1 MKSDEPSSSELRM
14 AFIGGGSGGHLFPAI
29 AVGNA
34 IRQLYPSAKFLFLC
48 SRRPVDQQILAT
60 PKWPA
65 GSMVVDPYV
74 RMAGHQAFFY
84 RIALIPEWLSAYRTA
99 KKSLAMFKPHV
110 AVGLGASA
118 SVPGMIAASH
128 LRIPLALMEQN
139 TIPGKANHL
148 LAKRAAVTLAG
159 MPFDTQTSRRWPSPL
174 VVTGTPV
181 RLEIARLSQAMP
193 KFSGRCRL
201 LILGGSQGSASVN
214 RLVLEALADEHCI
227 PSDWQIIHQT
237 GEPQVQQVSAEY
249 ARRGRTATVLSF
261 IPDLPEMLAT
271 ATLVVSRAGAGTLQ
285 ELACAGAPCIL
296 IPLSTSAQN
305 HQLAN
310 AQRLAKK
317 GASALIMETSD
328 DAGLQLRQH
337 LNSLASQSQLR
348 QHFSEEIRSFA
359 HPKAAEESARILCQ
373 LAAVH

>member
-1 MKSDEPSSSELRM
+1 MKPDEPPSSELRM

-34 IRQLYPSAKFLFLC
+34 IRQQFPSAKFLFLC
-48 SRRPVDQQILAT
+48 SRRAVDQQILAT
-60 PKWPA
+60 PRWPA
-65 GSMVVDPYV
+65 ESVVIDPYV
-74 RMAGHQAFFY
+74 RMAGHQSFLY
-84 RIALIPEWLSAYRTA
+84 RMTLIPEWLSAYRSA
-99 KKSLAMFKPHV
+99 KRSLTEFRPHV

-118 SVPGMIAASH
+118 SVPGMMAARR
-128 LRIPLALMEQN
+128 LRIPMALMEQN
-139 TIPGKANHL
+139 TIPGKATRL
-148 LAKRAAVTLAG
+148 LARRAAVTLAG
-159 MPFDTQTSRRWPSPL
+159 MSFTSEVTRHWPGRL
-174 VVTGTPV
+174 IVTGTPV
-181 RLEIARLSQAMP
+181 RADIARLSQAQP

-237 GEPQVQQVSAEY
+237 GEPQVRQVSAEY

-285 ELACAGAPCIL
+285 ELACAGSPAIL
-296 IPLSTSAQN
+296 IPLTTAAQN
-305 HQLAN
+305 HQVMN
-310 AQRLAKK
+310 AQRLSEK
-317 GASALIMETSD
+317 GATALVMETSE

-337 LNSLASQSQLR
+337 LNSLASQPPLR
-348 QHFSEEIRSFA
+348 QHFSTEIRRFA
-359 HPKAAEESARILCQ
+359 HPEAAEESARIICE
-373 LAAVH
+373 LAGVH

>member
-1 MKSDEPSSSELRM
+1 MESVSTVKSDEPSSSELRM

-237 GEPQVQQVSAEY
+237 GTTGASGSA
-249 ARRGRTATVLSF
+249 G
-261 IPDLPEMLAT
+261 
-271 ATLVVSRAGAGTLQ
+271 VSRIRTTWTHSNCAEFHSRFARNAGHCHSGRQSSRRRDFAGAGLRRSSVHSDST
-285 ELACAGAPCIL
+285 EHFRAESSAGKC
-296 IPLSTSAQN
+296 SATGKKRCLGFN
-305 HQLAN
+305 HGN
-310 AQRLAKK
+310 
-317 GASALIMETSD
+317 
-328 DAGLQLRQH
+328 
-337 LNSLASQSQLR
+337 
-348 QHFSEEIRSFA
+348 F
-359 HPKAAEESARILCQ
+359 
-373 LAAVH
+373 